1 MASSVRLRRRF
12 EEPEKSCVRVRE
24 AICLQHPTTSRDTP
38 LPVNHGILELV
49 LILLAMAV
57 LVVVIFRV
65 LRFPALLGYLLVG
78 IVIGPHA
85 LGLVPD
91 SGETRYLAE
100 FGVVFLM
107 FSIGLEF
114 SLPKLVTM
122 RRMVFGL
129 GAAQVGAVLVPCIAG
144 AAVLGHDWRTG
155 VVLGGV
161 FAMSST
167 AILAKMLAERLELNS
182 LHGRQIIGI
191 LLFQDLAVVPLLIV
205 IPVLGTGGEALVQEL
220 VVALVKAGFVLLVL
234 LTVGQRFMRQWFTL
248 VARQKSS
255 ELFVLNVLLIT
266 LGLAWLT
273 ELAGLSLALG
283 AFLAGMLIS
292 ETQYRYQVEDDIKPF
307 RDVLL
312 GLFFVTVGMR
322 LQIGVLVAEWPWVV
336 ALLTVVVAGKAAII
350 TGLSRLFGS
359 DPGVALRTGLALAGA
374 GEFGLVLLAQ
384 AAPVGF
390 VPVPMLQIAL
400 AVLVLSMMIS
410 PFLIEH
416 SEHLVRRFSAG
427 EWMSR
432 AMALHDIAIRAMA
445 TDRHVIICGY
455 GRSGQN
461 VARFLEQEQVSFIAL
476 DYDPQRVKEAAA
488 AGESVVFGDAARREV
503 LVAAGLLRANALVI
517 SYANT
522 GSALKILALV
532 QELRPGLPVVVRTL
546 DDSDIDRL
554 KEAGAAEVVA
564 EILEGS
570 LMLATQALML
580 LGVPLNRVLRR
591 IRQTREQRYGL
602 FRGFYRGV
610 TDKVDADG
618 DKLQPRLHSVV
629 LPPGS
634 AAAGKTLRELDL
646 PRLNVEVNAIRRRN
660 IRSLTPD
667 PETRLTEGDVVVLR
681 GSQEALAAADI
692 YLMQG

>member
-1 MASSVRLRRRF
+1 MN
-12 EEPEKSCVRVRE
+12 
-24 AICLQHPTTSRDTP
+24 Q
-38 LPVNHGILELV
+38 GILELV
-49 LILLAMAV
+49 LILLAAAV

-65 LRFPALLGYLLVG
+65 LKLPALLGYLLVG

-100 FGVVFLM
+100 FAVVFLM

-129 GAAQVGAVLVPCIAG
+129 GAAQVGAVLVLCFAG
-144 AAVLGHDWRTG
+144 VAVLGHDWRTG

-167 AILAKMLAERLELNS
+167 AILAKMLAERLELSS

-205 IPVLGTGGEALVQEL
+205 IPVLGTGGEALVKDL
-220 VVALVKAGFVLLVL
+220 VVALIKAGFVLLVL
-234 LTVGQRFMRQWFTL
+234 LTVGQRFMRHWFTL

-322 LQIGVLVAEWPWVV
+322 LQVGVLVAEWPWVV
-336 ALLTVVVAGKAAII
+336 VLLAVVVVGKAAII

-359 DPGVALRTGLALAGA
+359 EPGVALRTGFALAGA

-384 AAPVGF
+384 AAPLGF

-410 PFLIEH
+410 PFIIEH

-432 AMALHDIAIRAMA
+432 AMALHDIAIRTMA
-445 TDRHVIICGY
+445 TERHVIICGY

-461 VARFLEQEQVSFIAL
+461 VARFLDQEQASFIAL
-476 DYDPQRVKEAAA
+476 DYDPQRVREAAA

-522 GSALKILALV
+522 ASALKILALV

-546 DDSDIDRL
+546 DDSDIDQL

-591 IRQTREQRYGL
+591 IRQMREQRYGL

-610 TDKVDADG
+610 TDEVGTDG

-634 AAAGKTLRELDL
+634 AAVGKTLRELDL
-646 PRLNVEVNAIRRRN
+646 PRLNVEVSAIRRRN
-660 IRSLTPD
+660 IRSSTPD

-681 GSQEALAAADI
+681 GRQEDLEVADM